1 MAACVCGCA
10 PSGVWLVSAGG
21 LVVRTA
27 CGALQLCVRLRAFTS
42 GDSEQSV

>member
-1 MAACVCGCA
+1 VAARGCLR
-10 PSGVWLVSAGG
+10 VNAGG

-42 GDSEQSV
+42 GGDEQSV